1 MDGDEGYTQG
11 EDGWE
16 GNTGIGGGRECIGDA
31 FVNCDLEDEGVQVQ
45 RISSG
50 AGTWW
55 EVILDP

>member
-1 MDGDEGYTQG
+1 MD
-11 EDGWE
+11 
-16 GNTGIGGGRECIGDA
+16 GGREWMGDA
-31 FVNCDLEDEGVQVQ
+31 FVNCDLEDEGVEVQ